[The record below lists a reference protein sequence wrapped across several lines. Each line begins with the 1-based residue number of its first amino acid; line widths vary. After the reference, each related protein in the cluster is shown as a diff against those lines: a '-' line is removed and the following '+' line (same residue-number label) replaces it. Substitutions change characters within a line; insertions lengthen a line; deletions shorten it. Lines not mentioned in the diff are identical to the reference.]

1 MLKFLKFFKGKR
13 SGGTGDGKSVDEIIN
28 QVAGDI
34 LTKLPKNFDIDAA
47 LRRYPTEY
55 KQSMNTVLVQE
66 MTRFNRLLSTV
77 RASLIDIQKAIKG
90 LVVMN
95 SELEEVYQS
104 LMKGKVPLMW
114 KKKSYPSLKPLGSYV
129 NDFLARLKF
138 LEVTD
143 CIIYELEIIIF
154 IDN

>member
-1 MLKFLKFFKGKR
+1 MCYNNIHFYSRISINKIKGK
-13 SGGTGDGKSVDEIIN
+13 SSSTSSDGKSTDEVIN

-34 LTKLPKNFDIDAA
+34 LAKLPKNFDTEAA

-66 MTRFNRLLSTV
+66 MTRFNRLLTVV

-90 LVVMN
+90 LVVM
-95 SELEEVYQS
+95 SAELEEVFMS
-104 LMKGKVPLMW
+104 LMKGKIPTMW

-138 LEVTD
+138 LEVT
-143 CIIYELEIIIF
+143 
-154 IDN
+154 

>member
-1 MLKFLKFFKGKR
+1 MAG
-13 SGGTGDGKSVDEIIN
+13 
-28 QVAGDI
+28 VASDI
-34 LTKLPKNFDIDAA
+34 LAKLPKNFDTEAA

-66 MTRFNRLLSTV
+66 MTRFNRLLSVV

-90 LVVMN
+90 LVVM
-95 SELEEVYQS
+95 SAELEEVYLS
-104 LMKGKVPLMW
+104 LMKAKIPTMW

-138 LEVTD
+138 LDVK
-143 CIIYELEIIIF
+143 ILMIF
-154 IDN
+154 FLF